1 MIEKFNGNWVALN
14 FAKGNDFF
22 NFCKEATVSDDIF
35 TTFKTNPNFT
45 HIIGN
50 DTRAYGIAK
59 MCLEQITKQEILHQI
74 EKYKENDLLGSPVM
88 YSFENIGTISPGTLY
103 FMFIL
108 NNIINEFGDIKDFNI
123 CEIGSGYGGQANTIL
138 TYGVKEYTCIDNVS
152 TLGLAKKYL
161 NRNNK
166 SNVVFYD
173 TDNIETDRNYDLVI
187 SNWCLSEMDKDGIK
201 FYVDKV
207 ISKSKYAYF
216 EMNIWDLDRKQY
228 LLDEIGKHFKTVKI
242 LDEII
247 KTHPNNNFLLICK
260 KD

>member
-1 MIEKFNGNWVALN
+1 MIEKFNGRWVLDLT
-14 FAKGNDFF
+14 KDTSFF
-22 NFCKEATVSDDIF
+22 DFCKQATIYDDAF
-35 TTFKTNPNFT
+35 DTFKTNNNFT
-45 HIIGN
+45 RIIGN
-50 DTRAYGIAK
+50 DVRSYQIAK
-59 MCLEQITKQEILHQI
+59 MCLENITKKEILNEI
-74 EKYKENDLLGSPVM
+74 EKYKENDRLGSPLL
-88 YSFENIGTISPGTLY
+88 YSFPNIGSISPGTLY

-108 NNIINEFGDIKDFNI
+108 ENILNEFGDIKNFNI
-123 CEIGSGYGGQANTIL
+123 CEIGSGYGGQANTVL
-138 TYGVKEYTCIDNVS
+138 TYGAKEYTCIDNVS

-187 SNWCLSEMDKDGIK
+187 SKWCLSEMDKDGIK
-201 FYVDKV
+201 FYIDKI

-242 LDEII
+242 SDEII
-247 KTHPNNNFLLICK
+247 KTHANNNFLLICK